1 MGYTATKLVEIAT
14 AEIGYHEKAS
24 NSNLDSKTANS
35 GNKNYTKY
43 GRDLFNAGFFNGNKN
58 GFDWCAQFP
67 TWCVWKLTGKNK
79 KKTEY
84 ILCVGGDL
92 SAGCGF
98 ALKYYKAA
106 GRFDKTPKVGD
117 QIFFKYNLND
127 TSYTADHTGIVVRV
141 TDKLIETIEG
151 NSGNE
156 VKRKTYDRS
165 YYAIIGYGHP
175 RFDEAPAAATPPKV
189 ETTYVGVSLPIL
201 RVGSSGQSVKALQRL
216 LYVMNYYGADG
227 KPLKIDGKF
236 GPNVERAVKKYQE
249 LNNLKITGVCDQKM
263 WNKMLGGKTISMPAK
278 KEETI
283 VEEKRYKTLEEI
295 PEAYRAGI
303 KKLVD
308 AGSLKGK
315 GGTLGLDL
323 TEDMIRTLL
332 VSTNYTDKEISKVP
346 KEIANTTEVVGSI
359 RFKNLGVAHKE

>member
-1 MGYTATKLVEIAT
+1 MGYTAKQLVAIAE

-24 NSNLDSKTANS
+24 NNSLDNKTANS
-35 GNKNYTKY
+35 GNKNFTKY

-58 GFDWCAQFP
+58 GADWCAQFP

-141 TDKLIETIEG
+141 TDSLVETIEG

-156 VKRKTYDRS
+156 VKRKAYQRS
-165 YYAIIGYGHP
+165 DKTIIGYGHP
-175 RFDEAPAAATPPKV
+175 RYDAEPKKTAIKDV
-189 ETTYVGVSLPIL
+189 KTVDIAMPIL
-201 RVGSSGQSVKALQRL
+201 RKGSSGGAVKTLQRL
-216 LYVMNYYGADG
+216 LRQLEYVNSDSKTYITVDG
-227 KPLKIDGKF
+227 SF
-236 GPNVERAVKKYQE
+236 GSNTEAAVKRYQK
-249 LNNLKITGVCDQKM
+249 NRGARNPDG
-263 WNKMLGGKTISMPAK
+263 
-278 KEETI
+278 I
-283 VEEKRYKTLEEI
+283 VGAWTWD
-295 PEAYRAGI
+295 
-303 KKLVD
+303 KL
-308 AGSLKGK
+308 LKG
-315 GGTLGLDL
+315 
-323 TEDMIRTLL
+323 R
-332 VSTNYTDKEISKVP
+332 
-346 KEIANTTEVVGSI
+346 
-359 RFKNLGVAHKE
+359 